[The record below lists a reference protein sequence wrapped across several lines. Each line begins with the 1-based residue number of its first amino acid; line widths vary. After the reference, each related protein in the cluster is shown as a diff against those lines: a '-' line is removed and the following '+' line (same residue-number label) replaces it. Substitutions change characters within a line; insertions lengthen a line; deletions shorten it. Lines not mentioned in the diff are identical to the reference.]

1 MQAGGDPGQQLAH
14 NVRSYLHYDNMA
26 GTFHKQST
34 KARQLAGEYEKK
46 VLDQLDNT
54 RMSNAVIQIGG
65 GHLNV
70 IEERTPRCLTLKS
83 IEMML
88 HSYYAKKGHSI
99 RDETDDI
106 LKYIRANRGS
116 ESRKRL
122 KQTKTG
128 GALPPVPG
136 TGPKDN
142 TNLIQ

>member
-14 NVRSYLHYDNMA
+14 SVRSYLHYDNLA
-26 GTFHKQST
+26 TTFNKQAT
-34 KARQLAGEYEKK
+34 KARQLAGEYEAK
-46 VLDQLDNT
+46 VLDQLEKT

-70 IEERTPRCLTLKS
+70 IEERTPRCLSLKS

-88 HSYYAKKGHSI
+88 HSYYAKKGHAV

-106 LKYIRANRGS
+106 LKYVRANRGS
-116 ESRKRL
+116 DSRKKL

-136 TGPKDN
+136 PKDG
-142 TNLIQ
+142 TNLLQ

>member
-1 MQAGGDPGQQLAH
+1 MQGGGDPGQLSH
-14 NVRSYLHYDNMA
+14 NVRSYLHYDQLA
-26 GTFHKQST
+26 TAFYKQST
-34 KARQLAGEYEKK
+34 NARQLAGSYEQK
-46 VLDQLDNT
+46 VLDQLDQT
-54 RMSNAVIQIGG
+54 RMSHAIIQIGG

-83 IEMML
+83 IEMLL
-88 HSYYAKKGHSI
+88 HNYYAKKGHSV

-116 ESRKRL
+116 DSKKKL

-136 TGPKDN
+136 PKDN
-142 TNLIQ
+142 TNLLQ